1 MTRKR
6 REAMGDREADDDD
19 KRGKTSMARTRK
31 FVKQTTK
38 DYTDESLKAREAFNV
53 VDNGRRRRRRLE
65 RGGETVESEESETR
79 ARGEQKY
86 WCFSRVLKTGL
97 YTKVL

>member
-1 MTRKR
+1 
-6 REAMGDREADDDD
+6 MGDREADDDD

-31 FVKQTTK
+31 LVEQTTK

-53 VDNGRRRRRRLE
+53 VDNGRQQRRLK
-65 RGGETVESEESETR
+65 RGGGMVESEESETR
-79 ARGEQKY
+79 ARGEQKKY
-86 WCFSRVLKTGL
+86 WLFSRVLKTGL